1 MNVKYGGVH
10 VPGSPFKVNISPRSE
25 SGKVKVT
32 GPGIEPT
39 GVKAGQPTWFTI
51 DTEKA
56 GKGDIHVGVEPD
68 GRCGARQMDGW
79 MGGWMDRQVD

>member
-1 MNVKYGGVH
+1 M
-10 VPGSPFKVNISPRSE
+10 KVGPRSE
-25 SGKVKVT
+25 PGKVKVA
-32 GPGIEPT
+32 GPGIEPK

-68 GRCGARQMDGW
+68 GM
-79 MGGWMDRQVD
+79 